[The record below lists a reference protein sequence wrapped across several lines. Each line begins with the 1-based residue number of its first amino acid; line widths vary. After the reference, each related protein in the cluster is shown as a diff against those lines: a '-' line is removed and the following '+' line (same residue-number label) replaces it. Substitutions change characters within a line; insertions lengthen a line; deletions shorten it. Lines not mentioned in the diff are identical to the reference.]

1 MYNRAN
7 RLVDSGRYAKAAAQY
22 RRQLRTHSFKECYLN
37 LGNCYRRLNLDDRAL
52 ECYLKAA
59 SPDVPFSTGQFGG
72 YASALNNIGL
82 LEYSRNR
89 LDDAEQFY
97 RAAIALDP
105 LYTECIWNLGI
116 CELKAS
122 NSTTGWNMYEY
133 RFNRGSGSVVVDTSV
148 ARWDGVSKG
157 NSICVLTEQGFGD
170 KIQFGRYLER
180 LKPYFANIVVHCHS
194 SLNCLYPGYQC
205 SETPTG
211 EVSIPMCSLP
221 LIFGVVPVHNYLS
234 GTAHDFGTGRHIG
247 VVASGSAT
255 HANDYN
261 RSIPIYN
268 FARFSRYG
276 RLWGLNPADGTHAS
290 ITPLA
295 PVNWQTTI
303 NYVMGLD
310 VVVAVDTSIV
320 HLAGTLGK
328 PCIMMQPSR
337 DTDFRWGLPG
347 AQNPWYNSVYV
358 VDNYNNWDATLA
370 NAEQLLALC

>member
-1 MYNRAN
+1 MYNRAT
-7 RLVDSGRYAKAAAQY
+7 RLLESGRYAKAAAQY

-59 SPDVPFSTGQFGG
+59 SPDVPFSTGQFGN

-89 LDDAEQFY
+89 LDEAEQFY

-105 LYTECIWNLGI
+105 LYTECIWNLGN
-116 CELKAS
+116 CQLKAS
-122 NSTTGWNMYEY
+122 NSTTGWPLYEY
-133 RFNRGSGSVVVDTSV
+133 RFNRGLGSVVIDTSI
-148 ARWDGVSKG
+148 ARWDGISTG
-157 NSICVLTEQGFGD
+157 NSICVLTEQGIGD
-170 KIQFGRYLER
+170 KIQFGRYLQLLE
-180 LKPYFANIVVHCHS
+180 PYFANIIVCCDV
-194 SLNCLYPGYQC
+194 SLNCLYSDYQC
-205 SETPTG
+205 VQKPVG
-211 EVSIPMCSLP
+211 EVSIPLCSLP

-234 GTAHDFGTGRHIG
+234 GTAHNFGTGRHIG
-247 VVASGSAT
+247 VVASGSAS

-261 RSIPIYN
+261 RSTAIYN
-268 FARFSRYG
+268 FARFAEYG
-276 RLWGLNPADGTHAS
+276 TLWCLNPVDGTHDS
-290 ITPLA
+290 IKHLA
-295 PVNWQTTI
+295 PTSWQDTI

-347 AQNPWYNSVYV
+347 VQNPWYSSVYV
-358 VDNYNNWDATLA
+358 VDNYNDWDATLA